1 MGRQSGWREAGHPDT
16 LWAIANRVLRRP
28 MSETPSTTAGPS
40 TDTSVAGEASAA
52 VDAALSSD
60 TAEDIGAGFS
70 ERYSEILGRVNE
82 LLDQVDWNQMGR
94 IGKVLGILLVVIV
107 AQVLIKG
114 VLDTINLL
122 PVVPGLLEL
131 LGLVVVG
138 QWSWNNLT
146 TSEKRSA
153 VLARLQNLKTEY
165 LG

>member
-1 MGRQSGWREAGHPDT
+1 MTLLMSDETTERTEQAAAPAEEAG
-16 LWAIANRVLRRP
+16 
-28 MSETPSTTAGPS
+28 
-40 TDTSVAGEASAA
+40 AS
-52 VDAALSSD
+52 
-60 TAEDIGAGFS
+60 FS
-70 ERYSEILGRVNE
+70 ERYSEILGKVNTT
-82 LLDQVDWNQMGR
+82 LDQVDWSQMGR
-94 IGKVLGILLVVIV
+94 IGKGVGVLVVVIV

-138 QWSWNNLT
+138 QWSWQNLT

-153 VLARLQNLKTEY
+153 VISKVQGLRKEY

>member
-1 MGRQSGWREAGHPDT
+1 MTVLMSDESTDLKEQAAAPSEEAG
-16 LWAIANRVLRRP
+16 
-28 MSETPSTTAGPS
+28 
-40 TDTSVAGEASAA
+40 AS
-52 VDAALSSD
+52 
-60 TAEDIGAGFS
+60 FS
-70 ERYSEILGRVNE
+70 ERYSEIIGKVNST
-82 LLDQVDWNQMGR
+82 LDQVDWTQMGR
-94 IGKVLGILLVVIV
+94 IGKAIGILVVVVV

-138 QWSWNNLT
+138 QWSWQNLT

-153 VLARLQNLKTEY
+153 VLTKVQALRKEY